1 MGEYLLPDPE
11 IASIAP
17 VPAAPQTG
25 HQDTSNILA
34 DDRKIQRKEVE
45 FFRRP
50 AFA

>member
-1 MGEYLLPDPE
+1 MGEYLLPDLE
-11 IASIAP
+11 IASAALI
-17 VPAAPQTG
+17 PAAPQTE
-25 HQDTSNILA
+25 HQDTANILA